1 METKPN
7 IEEQINAALESV
19 KNIQPAELSYG
30 FLERVVSK
38 LKARPASNIRNIYVM
53 PPLLKVAAMLILIIV
68 NVFALRLIV
77 SPQST
82 QNPAQYVT
90 IRDFVNE
97 YQINDTNE
105 ELLTSNTP
113 THE

>member
-1 METKPN
+1 METKQN
-7 IEEQINAALESV
+7 IEEQINTALESV
-19 KNIQPAELSYG
+19 KNIQPVELPYG
-30 FLERVVSK
+30 FSDRVVNRIHVQHTNVRR
-38 LKARPASNIRNIYVM
+38 LYVM

-68 NVFALRLIV
+68 NVFTLRLIV
-77 SPQST
+77 SPQPT

-97 YQINDTNE
+97 YQINDLANE